1 MWQVAN
7 TLLVSGTASLVLGCV
22 IAALFGFVM
31 SREGIADSATFG
43 IAWTIGIFMAAIV
56 LGGGF
61 LMTVTGLALMWTTKW
76 DDGEEEQI
84 ESEEMEDELCPGRI
98 LLEVPPSPA
107 SGSL

>member
-31 SREGIADSATFG
+31 SREGIADSAAFG
-43 IAWTIGIFMAAIV
+43 IAWTIGIFMAAFV

-84 ESEEMEDELCPGRI
+84 ESEETEE
-98 LLEVPPSPA
+98 E
-107 SGSL
+107 